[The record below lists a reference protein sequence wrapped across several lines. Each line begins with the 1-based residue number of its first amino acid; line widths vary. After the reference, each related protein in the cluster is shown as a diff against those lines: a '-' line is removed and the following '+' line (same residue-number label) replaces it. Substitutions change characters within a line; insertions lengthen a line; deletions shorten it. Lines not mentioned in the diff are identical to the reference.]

1 MCLFQL
7 QEMVNC
13 FSEKFNIDQGL
24 NSEHFRKGKF
34 IKLIVQ
40 SRGLVH
46 DYIKIYVETPDCLE
60 VTTMTNPI
68 IYRKINFV
76 NKLIPCSTFRKP

>member
-1 MCLFQL
+1 MYLFFQL

-24 NSEHFRKGKF
+24 QKVYKISHS
-34 IKLIVQ
+34 IVQ

-60 VTTMTNPI
+60 VMTMTNPI